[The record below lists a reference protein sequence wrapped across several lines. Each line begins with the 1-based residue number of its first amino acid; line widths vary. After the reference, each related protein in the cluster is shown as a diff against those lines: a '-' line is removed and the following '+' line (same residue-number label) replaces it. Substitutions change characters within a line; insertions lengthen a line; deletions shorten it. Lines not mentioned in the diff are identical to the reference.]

1 MHGSA
6 TGLAPPPARPRR
18 LGRRRRRQFF
28 GLAALAGLAAVIA
41 GSAAAYAQV
50 FTPTVPATVLS
61 AQAGLLLTPGASV
74 TLHGADVGTV
84 TSVTA
89 DGGQARLGISID
101 PGRVAIIPANVRA
114 SIQAPTVFGPKF
126 LSLDVPAHPEGT
138 LRAGQVI
145 EPAQTATE
153 LDTVFAS
160 LVGVLE
166 AVDPAKLSAAL
177 GAISTGLKGNGGKLG
192 DFLAQLDAYLREFN
206 PELPALTADIGTG
219 SQVLRAY
226 TSAAPGLLATLGNAG
241 VTSGTLVARQA
252 QFDAFLLDLTG
263 FSGTATGFLNDN
275 GTSLERTLSILAP
288 VTGLAARYSPEFP
301 CALAS
306 ANQINALA
314 APTGGKAKMNV
325 AIYPGMKPYSYPAD
339 LPAVRAAGGPS
350 CYGGPLTPATAA
362 RWNMVTFDDGTDGY
376 FSGPG
381 NLALSNEPLAVQL
394 FGPAAAQATTAKG
407 K

>member
-6 TGLAPPPARPRR
+6 AGPVPPRARARGLS
-18 LGRRRRRQFF
+18 RRRRRQFL
-28 GLAALAGLAAVIA
+28 GLAALFLLAAVIA

-61 AQAGLLLTPGASV
+61 ARAGLLLTPGASV

-89 DGGQARLGISID
+89 DGDQARLGISID

-145 EPAQTATE
+145 EPTQTATE

-166 AVDPAKLSAAL
+166 AVDPAKLSATL

-192 DFLAQLDAYLREFN
+192 DFLSQLDTYLREFN
-206 PELPALTADIGTG
+206 PEVPALTGDLGTG
-219 SQVLRAY
+219 NQVLRTY
-226 TSAAPGLLATLGNAG
+226 TSAAPGLLATLANAG
-241 VTSGTLVARQA
+241 VTSGTLVRQQA

-263 FSGTATGFLNDN
+263 FSGTAAGFLKEN
-275 GTSLERTLSILAP
+275 GNSLERTLSILAP

-301 CALAS
+301 CLLAS
-306 ANQINALA
+306 ANQINALS

-325 AIYPGMKPYSYPAD
+325 SIYPGMKPYSYPAD
-339 LPAVRAAGGPS
+339 LPEVRAAGGPS

-362 RWNMVTFDDGTDGY
+362 RWNLITFDDGTNGY
-376 FSGPG
+376 FTGPG
-381 NLALSNEPLAVQL
+381 SLSLSKEPLAVRL
-394 FGPAAAQATTAKG
+394 FGPAAAPNPAGKG